1 MATTIEKLL
10 FRCACANVQFIAL
23 CHPSVR
29 IAHDLHILTCY
40 RPDFVRLF
48 VRSSIGKD
56 AGEGFQYKTAKKM
69 LASSSFDDPPYDAQ
83 ITEGVS

>member
-10 FRCACANVQFIAL
+10 FRCACANIRFIAL
-23 CHPSVR
+23 CDPSVR
-29 IAHDLHILTCY
+29 IAHDLHILTYY

-56 AGEGFQYKTAKKM
+56 AGEGFQHKTAEN
-69 LASSSFDDPPYDAQ
+69 A
-83 ITEGVS
+83 GVEFIC